1 MLEKLCEIIPTYFSQ
16 KYQKNDVIIY
26 KYFKAK
32 YNKKARSY
40 RLEEIKDNE
49 CKALNF
55 FKRSLV
61 SVSALSDSGSISAF
75 PSLVAVPSSIAIS
88 TVGVNCAITTRIKI
102 YQSIIEKKK
111 KNNNKIVLLAIAKLI
126 TIEVLI
132 SKALIDSYI
141 NHDEMN
147 NVLREDILRW
157 KKKLKILK
165 MLWNI
170 LYKNNGIS
178 CE

>member
-1 MLEKLCEIIPTYFSQ
+1 MEKLCEIIPTYFSQ

-88 TVGVNCAITTRIKI
+88 TVGVNCAITT
-102 YQSIIEKKK
+102 
-111 KNNNKIVLLAIAKLI
+111 
-126 TIEVLI
+126 
-132 SKALIDSYI
+132 
-141 NHDEMN
+141 
-147 NVLREDILRW
+147 
-157 KKKLKILK
+157 
-165 MLWNI
+165 
-170 LYKNNGIS
+170 
-178 CE
+178 